1 MCKVT
6 RPVSACGAILL
17 IVVCLSA
24 CGSGGSGA
32 VVARVGEYAITRAAF
47 DHWLSIRAATSG
59 RTAVS
64 DRTAPGE
71 SPKQKVLGFLIFSQ
85 WTIGEAAELGVR
97 VSDDEAQKQLE
108 LLKYDQLE
116 GLRYEQ
122 FPKAA
127 ELQKSLAGSGETH
140 SDQLWLMRLNMLAAR
155 IEQVR
160 LSAAERQITQAQI
173 AQYYA
178 EDKQRFVLPERRD
191 IEVIATFNKAAAE
204 KAKREVQSGK
214 SFSSVRKRVSIYPN
228 DPEGLPHWQEEEVF
242 HKHIF
247 AAKPHVLSGPVYQVL
262 YYVFEVTK
270 VTPARRQTLARS
282 EAAIRG
288 QLAAGQQG
296 RVSAELLEAFARKW
310 IARTSC
316 GPGYVVPRCSQYAG
330 ATSAA
335 SDSLYSETSGTAAS
349 AVGSSSSPASAG
361 VVVSTKHVK
370 LGTILAAG
378 PKLLTVYLSEADKG
392 STSTCYGACARV
404 WLPVT
409 TPAPPIAGGQTI
421 PADPGTTTRSD
432 GTKQV
437 TYFHHPLYYYVK
449 DRDSSDAYGEGV
461 ESFGTH
467 WYALRTIGVKFVK
480 LPSERH
486 PLRG

>member
-1 MCKVT
+1 MK
-6 RPVSACGAILL
+6 
-17 IVVCLSA
+17 
-24 CGSGGSGA
+24 
-32 VVARVGEYAITRAAF
+32 
-47 DHWLSIRAATSG
+47 
-59 RTAVS
+59 
-64 DRTAPGE
+64 
-71 SPKQKVLGFLIFSQ
+71 
-85 WTIGEAAELGVR
+85 
-97 VSDDEAQKQLE
+97 
-108 LLKYDQLE
+108 
-116 GLRYEQ
+116 
-122 FPKAA
+122 
-127 ELQKSLAGSGETH
+127 
-140 SDQLWLMRLNMLAAR
+140 LNMLAAR

-160 LSAAERQITQAQI
+160 LSEAERQITHAQI

-178 EDKQRFVLPERRD
+178 ENGQRFVLPERRD

-228 DPEGLPHWQEEEVF
+228 DPEGIPHWQEEEVF
-242 HKHIF
+242 HKHVF
-247 AAKPHVLSGPVYQVL
+247 AAKPHVLTGPVYQVL

-288 QLAAGQQG
+288 QLAAGRQG
-296 RVSAELLEAFARKW
+296 RVSTELLEAFERKW

-316 GPGYVVPRCSQYAG
+316 SPGYVVPRCRQYAG

-349 AVGSSSSPASAG
+349 AVDPSSSAASAG

-392 STSTCYGACARV
+392 STPTCYGACARV

-409 TPAPPIAGGQTI
+409 TPAGRWRGPG
-421 PADPGTTTRSD
+421 DPGGSGDDHALGRDQTGHLLSSSALLLREGQGQQRRVRAGRQELWHALVHVED
-432 GTKQV
+432 DRCQV
-437 TYFHHPLYYYVK
+437 RQT
-449 DRDSSDAYGEGV
+449 AE
-461 ESFGTH
+461 
-467 WYALRTIGVKFVK
+467 
-480 LPSERH
+480 
-486 PLRG
+486 